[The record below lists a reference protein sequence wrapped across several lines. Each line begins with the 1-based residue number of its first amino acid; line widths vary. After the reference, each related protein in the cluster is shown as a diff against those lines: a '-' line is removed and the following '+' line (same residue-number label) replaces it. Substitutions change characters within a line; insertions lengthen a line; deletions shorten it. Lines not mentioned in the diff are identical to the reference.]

1 MCKIKLNKANKTK
14 YILLCPPE
22 TLRPTRNTAV
32 ERFVNRHRLFR
43 TALYFCLLPRERGKV
58 LEELDVVLGPG
69 LVPLDV
75 LGEGEHAAAPPV
87 PGARQQH
94 QLVLH
99 LPREVLASRPVKSP
113 GTCNKKPVNK
123 FMK

>member
-14 YILLCPPE
+14 YILLCPE
-22 TLRPTRNTAV
+22 TQRPTRNTAA
-32 ERFVNRHRLFR
+32 ERFVNRHWLFR
-43 TALYFCLLPRERGKV
+43 TLYFCLLPWEGREV
-58 LEELDVVLGPG
+58 LEQLDVVLGPG

-75 LGEGEHAAAPPV
+75 LGEGQHSPSPPV

-99 LPREVLASRPVKSP
+99 LSREVLASRPVKSP
-113 GTCNKKPVNK
+113 GTCNKNPVNK